1 MLILIVEG
9 LTCICTI
16 NDTLDQISMTKKTP
30 EHLAAVSANVV
41 FILNV

>member
-16 NDTLDQISMTKKTP
+16 NDILVQISTLKRMP
-30 EHLAAVSANVV
+30 ERIAAVSANV